1 MRVEEVLKAYN
12 ALKDLKMTDVSESEM
27 IKIWKNIKA
36 FRPVVETYN
45 KDVED
50 VNKSLQDKEFEEMQ
64 IKAQK
69 LRDLEGKRVKGE
81 YTFSSD
87 DYKDVETV
95 NKYFADFNKKS
106 EGYFKK
112 LNEVDVEITVEK
124 LTEEEMLK
132 CFKTNG
138 KSFKDMEEISS
149 LF

>member
-64 IKAQK
+64 MRAQK
-69 LRDLEGKRVKGE
+69 LRDLEGKRVKSE

-87 DYKDVETV
+87 DYKEVETV

-112 LNEVDVEITVEK
+112 LNEVDSEITVEK

-132 CFKTNG
+132 CFKANG
-138 KSFKDMEEISS
+138 KSFKDVEDIGQ